1 VLEDERAPWRRWTA
15 IRARIME
22 ELKELQKYRDHPDLP
37 VPQADMAKLIARA
50 EETLLGIGLALGG
63 SRPIMNFLQRLD
75 VSVIEAKCQKKRRR
89 RGSYV
94 FADVHFAMYNQWRK
108 EEGKR

>member
-1 VLEDERAPWRRWTA
+1 
-15 IRARIME
+15 
-22 ELKELQKYRDHPDLP
+22 LKELEKYRDHPDLP

-50 EETLLGIGLALGG
+50 EETLLGIDLALGG
-63 SRPIMNFLQRLD
+63 SRSVMNLLERLD
-75 VSVIEAKCQKKRRR
+75 VSGIETKCHKKRR

-94 FADVHFAMYNQWRK
+94 FADVHFAMCNQWRK